1 MVNYASSGVDIAAG
15 NTLVERLKKS
25 LPNIG
30 GFAGLYPLGDQYLVA
45 GADGVGTKL
54 KLAIDQKRFDTI
66 GIDLVAMC
74 VNDILTTG
82 ASPLFFLDYYATSK
96 LDVIQAE
103 QVIDGIANGCQQ
115 AHMTLLG
122 GETAEMPGFYR
133 PGDFDLSGFA
143 VGIVHKNNLIDG
155 SQICEGD
162 LVVGYPSN
170 GLHSNGFSMVHKILE
185 IDNTPPSDLLTPT
198 IIYYREVEEIKNRAK
213 GMAHITGGGLLENI
227 PRILP
232 QGLGV
237 TLDTHTWDVSEVFH
251 WIKKIGNVDKDE
263 MFRVFNMGIGLIAI
277 VSPDQVKNE
286 RVIGKVINGEGV
298 TLE

>member
-1 MVNYASSGVDIAAG
+1 MVDYASSGVDISAG
-15 NTLVERLKKS
+15 NALVEKLKNS
-25 LPNIG
+25 LPHIG

-54 KLAIDQKRFDTI
+54 KLAIDKNRFDTI

-82 ASPLFFLDYYATSK
+82 ATPLFFLDYYATSK
-96 LDVIQAE
+96 LDVAQAE
-103 QVIDGIANGCQQ
+103 QVIAGIAEGCRQ

-143 VGIVHKNNLIDG
+143 VGVVNKKDLIDG

-162 LVVGYPSN
+162 LVVGYPSS
-170 GLHSNGFSMVHKILE
+170 GLHSNGFSLVHKILE
-185 IDNTPPSDLLTPT
+185 IDSSPPADLLTPT
-198 IIYYREVEEIKNRAK
+198 MIYYPEVEAIRKRAK

-232 QGLGV
+232 QGLCASLQ
-237 TLDTHTWDVSEVFH
+237 TDTWKVPDVFS
-251 WIKKIGNVDKDE
+251 WIERAGNVDREE
-263 MFRVFNMGIGLIAI
+263 MFRVFNMGIGFIAI
-277 VSPDQVKNE
+277 VSPDQVKDE
-286 RVIGKVINGEGV
+286 LVIGKVTKGEGV
-298 TLE
+298 ILE

>member
-15 NTLVERLKKS
+15 NTLMERLKEN

-96 LDVIQAE
+96 LDVEQAE
-103 QVIDGIANGCQQ
+103 QVINGIASGCQQ
-115 AHMTLLG
+115 ACMTLLG

-143 VGIVHKNNLIDG
+143 VGIVKKKDLIDG
-155 SQICEGD
+155 STISEGD
-162 LVVGYPSN
+162 LVVGYPSS

-185 IDNTPPSDLLTPT
+185 IDHAPPSDLLTPT
-198 IIYYREVEEIKNRAK
+198 IIYYEEVEQIKDRAK

-237 TLDTHTWDVSEVFH
+237 TLDTSTWEVPEVFH
-251 WIKKIGNVDKDE
+251 WIEKTGKVNREE

-277 VSPDQVKNE
+277 ISPDQVKDE
-286 RVIGKVINGEGV
+286 LVIGKVINGEGV
-298 TLE
+298 ILV

>member
-1 MVNYASSGVDIAAG
+1 MVNYASSGVDISAG
-15 NTLVERLKKS
+15 NALVEKLKIS
-25 LPNIG
+25 LPHIG

-82 ASPLFFLDYYATSK
+82 ATPLFFLDYYATSK
-96 LDVIQAE
+96 LDVAQAE
-103 QVIDGIANGCQQ
+103 QVIAGIAEGCRQ

-143 VGIVHKNNLIDG
+143 VGVVNKKDLIDG

-162 LVVGYPSN
+162 LVVGYPSS
-170 GLHSNGFSMVHKILE
+170 GLHSNGFSLVHKILE
-185 IDNTPPSDLLTPT
+185 IDSSPPEDLLTPT
-198 IIYYREVEEIKNRAK
+198 TIYYPEVEAIRKRAK

-232 QGLGV
+232 QGLSAS
-237 TLDTHTWDVSEVFH
+237 LQSDTWKVPDVFSWIEHT
-251 WIKKIGNVDKDE
+251 GNVDSEE
-263 MFRVFNMGIGLIAI
+263 MFRVFNMGIGFIAI
-277 VSPDQVKNE
+277 VSPDQVKDE
-286 RVIGKVINGEGV
+286 LVIGKVTKGEGV
-298 TLE
+298 ILE